1 VLAYLTSPH
10 QDLLVRA
17 ERRRQKFF
25 NDFSRACARTLR
37 GSLWAEAR
45 DSQSPSV
52 PVLRGYCRHFCF
64 AQLRGRFDKRIE
76 HGLQIER

>member
-1 VLAYLTSPH
+1 VLADLTSPH

-37 GSLWAEAR
+37 GSLWAGAAVAGQAFNSRRSSAGSNFEC
-45 DSQSPSV
+45 
-52 PVLRGYCRHFCF
+52 CR
-64 AQLRGRFDKRIE
+64 LYGSNV
-76 HGLQIER
+76 